1 MVRFGAERIKE
12 MFSQL
17 GDSPIESKMVSKAIE
32 SAQKRVEGQHFDVR
46 KALLEYD
53 DVLRKQRETIYEQR
67 DEILEQENVHDIVN
81 GMFDRYATSLVASHT
96 MVDGRDE
103 IVDYDGI
110 REALET
116 LNMQVSVEELKK
128 ASNLNDTVFNLLW
141 NEYETKF
148 LHNEELAEIDI
159 NHFEKAVVL
168 KIIDAKWMDHIDLM
182 SKLRENIHLRSYGKD
197 NPLKAYTQEGYEM
210 FEDMMNSI
218 SDEVIRFFMVAR
230 IEVRHENRS

>member
-1 MVRFGAERIKE
+1 
-12 MFSQL
+12 
-17 GDSPIESKMVSKAIE
+17 
-32 SAQKRVEGQHFDVR
+32 VR

-67 DEILEQENVHDIVN
+67 NEILEQDNVHDIVN
-81 GMFDRYATSLVASHT
+81 GMFDRYATALVASHT
-96 MVDGRDE
+96 TVDGRDD
-103 IVDYDGI
+103 IIDYDGI
-110 REALET
+110 KEALET
-116 LNMQVSVEELKK
+116 LNLNVDIQDLKT
-128 ASNLNDTVFNLLW
+128 SNTTKTVFDLLW
-141 NEYETKF
+141 NEYEKKF

-218 SDEVIRFFMVAR
+218 SDEVIKFFMVAR
-230 IEVRHENRS
+230 IEVRHEGVK